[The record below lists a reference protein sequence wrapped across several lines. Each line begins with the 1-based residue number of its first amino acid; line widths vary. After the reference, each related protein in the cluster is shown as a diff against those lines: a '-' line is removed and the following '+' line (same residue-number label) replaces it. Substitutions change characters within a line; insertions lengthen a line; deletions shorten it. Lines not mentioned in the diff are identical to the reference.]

1 MKRSSRQLIFF
12 TLLFLLFFLGVKT
25 GKLWS
30 KSGKAPSEDVTYI
43 VVGVAY
49 TCVMLAVYYLA
60 KLDCNHNNEQE
71 GFWDVSPAAKCKG
84 GKYMWQGSSPD
95 AVRCREIAD
104 SPQGRAMIASYNCP
118 KGFIG
123 LPKTPFQYTALSDD
137 NWQDGRTADS
147 PDIELTDTGSLATQ
161 TAQLQN

>member
-12 TLLFLLFFLGVKT
+12 TLLFLLFFLSVKT

-30 KSGKAPSEDVTYI
+30 KSGKAPSEDITYI
-43 VVGVAY
+43 VIGVAY
-49 TCVMLAVYYLA
+49 TCIMLAVYYLA
-60 KLDCNHNNEQE
+60 KLDCNSDE
-71 GFWDVSPAAKCKG
+71 GFWDISPAAKCKG
-84 GKYMWQGSSPD
+84 GKYMWQGSSPE
-95 AVRCREIAD
+95 AVRCRELAD
-104 SPQGRAMIASYNCP
+104 SPEGRAMIASYNCS

-123 LPKTPFQYTALSDD
+123 VPKRTFEYTPLSDD
-137 NWQDGRTADS
+137 NWQDARIADN